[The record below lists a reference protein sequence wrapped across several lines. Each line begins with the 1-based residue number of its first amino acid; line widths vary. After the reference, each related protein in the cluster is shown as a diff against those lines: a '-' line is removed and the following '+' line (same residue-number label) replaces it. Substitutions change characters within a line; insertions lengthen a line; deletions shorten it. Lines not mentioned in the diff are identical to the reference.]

1 MLTKEG
7 VFGCPQCW
15 LYSIEWQKRGLP
27 HAHILLWLKM
37 EYKIRATDIDSV
49 ISSELPNPNEDPDLF
64 AIVAKQMVHG
74 PCGPMNPCSPCM
86 KDSKCTKGFPK
97 QFIQDTQTDH
107 NGYPLYRRRKP
118 NDGGF
123 TAQLRV
129 KQAGQTGVYDEVQID
144 NRWVVPYNK
153 FLCRAFNAHIN
164 VELCMSIKS
173 IQYVLKYINK
183 GCDMATF
190 AVQDNASGNDEIA
203 RFQTGR
209 YVSASEACWRIFD
222 FPVHA
227 RHPAVV
233 PLAVH
238 LENGQRVFFTEDNV
252 YERIQ
257 EPPQTTLTAYFNLC
271 QSDAFAQLLLYP
283 DVPKFYTWDKRSKSW
298 KRRVRGSQVKDHP
311 NIRESD
317 TLGRVYT
324 VHPRQQECFYLRLLL
339 HTVKGAKSFKDL
351 KEVDGKVCDT
361 FREACRLR
369 GLLEDDTH
377 WHKCLDEAAAG
388 CAPSRLRSLFAII
401 LTMGEVADLAGL
413 WMQHCESMCAD
424 ILFQS
429 QQAAHD
435 MSLSYSD
442 TTFNEALLHLD
453 DMIRTMGGKELSFY
467 GLPNPTRTGM
477 LKPNNK
483 LFIYP

>member
-49 ISSELPNPNEDPDLF
+49 ISSELPNPDEDPDLF

-173 IQYVLKYINK
+173 I
-183 GCDMATF
+183 
-190 AVQDNASGNDEIA
+190 
-203 RFQTGR
+203 
-209 YVSASEACWRIFD
+209 
-222 FPVHA
+222 
-227 RHPAVV
+227 
-233 PLAVH
+233 
-238 LENGQRVFFTEDNV
+238 
-252 YERIQ
+252 
-257 EPPQTTLTAYFNLC
+257 
-271 QSDAFAQLLLYP
+271 
-283 DVPKFYTWDKRSKSW
+283 
-298 KRRVRGSQVKDHP
+298 
-311 NIRESD
+311 
-317 TLGRVYT
+317 
-324 VHPRQQECFYLRLLL
+324 
-339 HTVKGAKSFKDL
+339 
-351 KEVDGKVCDT
+351 
-361 FREACRLR
+361 
-369 GLLEDDTH
+369 
-377 WHKCLDEAAAG
+377 
-388 CAPSRLRSLFAII
+388 
-401 LTMGEVADLAGL
+401 
-413 WMQHCESMCAD
+413 
-424 ILFQS
+424 
-429 QQAAHD
+429 
-435 MSLSYSD
+435 
-442 TTFNEALLHLD
+442 
-453 DMIRTMGGKELSFY
+453 
-467 GLPNPTRTGM
+467 
-477 LKPNNK
+477 
-483 LFIYP
+483 